1 MTVYP
6 NKYRDERESKSEPS
20 TTIDKLLQIVLKYQ
34 TLLNDQKRSTKKR
47 TNLMIIIKRIGMTKN
62 RKNLLLA
69 DLIIKI
75 TKQSL
80 KNLIII
86 QRQL

>member
-34 TLLNDQKRSTKKR
+34 TLLNDQKRSTKK
-47 TNLMIIIKRIGMTKN
+47 KN
-62 RKNLLLA
+62 KPYDHHQKNW
-69 DLIIKI
+69 DDKEQKKSPSCRPDHQNHQTI
-75 TKQSL
+75 S
-80 KNLIII
+80 
-86 QRQL
+86 